1 MLLVLLGTFALPT
14 QGMLALLWACGAG
27 VPTVVAARTL
37 QSAALV
43 GRLVGSA
50 TEAGAAA
57 ADGASLVILADVR
70 PPPPRAREAGVG
82 VGRSRSAGCREGC
95 AGLCMRGRRS
105 LLAACA
111 RPGQAPGA
119 VAARLMPF

>member
-1 MLLVLLGTFALPT
+1 MLLVLLGAFALPT
-14 QGMLALLWACGAG
+14 QGTLALPWACGAG

-70 PPPPRAREAGVG
+70 PPPRAREAGVG